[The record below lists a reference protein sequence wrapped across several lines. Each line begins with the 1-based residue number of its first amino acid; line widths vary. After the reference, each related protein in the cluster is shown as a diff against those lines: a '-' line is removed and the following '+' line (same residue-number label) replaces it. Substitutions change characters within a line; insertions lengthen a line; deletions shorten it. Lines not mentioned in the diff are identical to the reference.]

1 MEQPEDPCSCVSRD
15 AGVQL
20 PTERTHATDGDTY
33 EGVRDN
39 EQLGRPRAQML
50 REVEE
55 LAPPAAEDAKV
66 QDDQIGRQGKH

>member
-1 MEQPEDPCSCVSRD
+1 MNTPKAPRSDVIED

-20 PTERTHATDGDTY
+20 PTERTHATDGDSF

-39 EQLGRPRAQML
+39 EQLGRPRTEML

-55 LAPPAAEDAKV
+55 IAPPAAEEMEPTPLEE
-66 QDDQIGRQGKH
+66 I

>member
-1 MEQPEDPCSCVSRD
+1 MQQPDEVCSCVERD

-20 PTERTHATDGDTY
+20 PTERTDATEGDTY

-39 EQLGRPRAQML
+39 EQLGRPRSQML

-55 LAPPAAEDAKV
+55 FAPPAAEEAAV
-66 QDDQIGRQGKH
+66 QNDQRGRQGQH